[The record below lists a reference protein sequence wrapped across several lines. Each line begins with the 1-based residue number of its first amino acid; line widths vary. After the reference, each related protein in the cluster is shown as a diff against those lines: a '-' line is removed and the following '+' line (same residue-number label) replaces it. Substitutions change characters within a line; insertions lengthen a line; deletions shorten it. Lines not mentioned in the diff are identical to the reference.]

1 MAGKLQGGK
10 ELKTVQDLFEQ
21 VKESI
26 FKKLSFIKGQRKR
39 DIISRALMFSRV
51 NKNVLVIIADPKT
64 DNIIA
69 SYNSHYSAAQI
80 KTKFLKRNT
89 GVVKA
94 VLEREG
100 DEKEVEKKVSEFLQ
114 FIDAFVYQTANEI
127 KKAEVDKQNKITKL
141 CQEQKNQSQPNQLPI
156 QSVPLK

>member
-1 MAGKLQGGK
+1 MGKLLGGK
-10 ELKTVQDLFEQ
+10 ELKSVQDLFEQ
-21 VKESI
+21 VKESVY
-26 FKKLSFIKGQRKR
+26 KKLAFIKGQRKR

-69 SYNSHYSAAQI
+69 TYNNHYSAAQI

-94 VLEREG
+94 ILEREG
-100 DEKEVEKKVSEFLQ
+100 DEDKIEKKVSEFFQ
-114 FIDAFVYQTANEI
+114 FIDAFIYQTAKEI
-127 KKAEVDKQNKITKL
+127 KKAEQEKQDNITKL
-141 CQEQKNQSQPNQLPI
+141 CQDKKNQQQPNPQP
-156 QSVPLK
+156 QPQPQK

>member
-1 MAGKLQGGK
+1 MAKLQGGK

-26 FKKLSFIKGQRKR
+26 FKKLAFIKGQRKR

-64 DNIIA
+64 DNIIGT
-69 SYNSHYSAAQI
+69 YNNHYSAAQI

-94 VLEREG
+94 VLTREG
-100 DEKEVEKKVSEFLQ
+100 DEKEVERKVSEFLQ

-127 KKAEVDKQNKITKL
+127 KKAEQIKEDNITKKW
-141 CQEQKNQSQPNQLPI
+141 QEQKNQSQPLP
-156 QSVPLK
+156 QPLK